1 MATTTSAVTPL
12 LPNRVLEGLGRLR
25 ISPARHFTNRSRG
38 EHLARKGGT
47 SVEFHDYRDYA
58 AGDDVRFVDWNI
70 FSRLNRPYLKLYR
83 EEEEMHIVI
92 VVDGSSS
99 MLFEGKHERAK
110 QLAAAFGVM
119 GLRGIERVSVYGFRS
134 GTGTLERLAPCTGQ
148 ASLMKLLAFV
158 ETLSAEG
165 GDAPLERGIEAML
178 KRHRGRGIAV
188 LLSDFLTTGDMRRTF
203 NLLNSAGL
211 ETMAL
216 QILGPTEID
225 PDVTGD
231 LRLVDSESETH
242 VDVSSAAHLLELY
255 QEHRERFQREL
266 AEACR
271 QRAGRFLTTN
281 SSDPIEAVLLDQLR
295 RKGWVR

>member
-1 MATTTSAVTPL
+1 MKSAVTPL
-12 LPNRVLEGLGRLR
+12 LPNRVLDGLGRLR
-25 ISPARHFTNRSRG
+25 INPARHFTNRSRG
-38 EHLARKGGT
+38 EHLARKGGS

-70 FSRLNRPYLKLYR
+70 FSRLNRPYLKLFR
-83 EEEEMHIVI
+83 EEEEMHVVI
-92 VVDGSSS
+92 LVDGSSS
-99 MLFEGKHERAK
+99 MQFEGKHERAK

-134 GTGTLERLAPCTGQ
+134 AAGAPARLAPCTGR

-158 ETLSAEG
+158 ESLGSEG

-178 KRHRGRGIAV
+178 KRHRGRGVAL
-188 LLSDFLTTGDMRRTF
+188 LLSDFLTTGDMRRAF
-203 NLLNSAGL
+203 NLLHSAGL

-225 PDVTGD
+225 PGMTGD

-242 VDVSSAAHLLELY
+242 VDVSSAAYLLELY
-255 QEHRERFQREL
+255 HEHRENFQRDL

-271 QRAGRFLTTN
+271 QRAGRFLATN
-281 SSDPIEAVLLDQLR
+281 AADPIETVILDQLR